1 MFSNPEPS
9 PKNDVAVTELIP
21 EIFVAVSPIR
31 LPFARIL
38 PAKVEIPAATSMPPF
53 VTLNP

>member
-31 LPFARIL
+31 LPFAIISL
-38 PAKVEIPAATSMPPF
+38 VNVATPA
-53 VTLNP
+53 TLESSN